1 MAKDLSDTRISEQ
14 KARSYRLTIK
24 CIMYKTQASFKLIA
38 SSLALAT
45 IMALP
50 TSARAVAVTLNVNS
64 ALSSLTLSGSVLAPI
79 YSFSAQVT
87 TPTNSSMSDFWGGT
101 IAADLTGGVLTF
113 SSGSSISALASPL
126 GPFTPAGSGIDNYGV
141 QASIYSVQ
149 GAYRNLTLD
158 ITAGTATDL
167 TAPGGVTFQFIGGSK
182 LDFFATIGSGTST
195 LNGPASS
202 GLDTSASLVSFN
214 GTTLYL
220 PVQLQTTG
228 DNSRV
233 ENWTGTIVA
242 TVVVPEPSTLALAG
256 LGLGSLL
263 VRGIRRRNHSL

>member
-1 MAKDLSDTRISEQ
+1 MF
-14 KARSYRLTIK
+14 
-24 CIMYKTQASFKLIA
+24 KTQASFKSIA
-38 SSLALAT
+38 GCLALAV
-45 IMALP
+45 IAASPM
-50 TSARAVAVTLNVNS
+50 SARAVAVTLNVNS
-64 ALSSLTLSGSVLAPI
+64 ALSSLTLSGSILAPI
-79 YSFSAQVT
+79 YAFSAQVT

-113 SSGSSISALASPL
+113 SSGSSITALASPL

-141 QASIYSVQ
+141 QASIYSVK
-149 GAYRNLTLD
+149 GAYRDLTLD

-167 TAPGGVTFQFIGGSK
+167 AAPGGVTFQFIGGSK
-182 LDFFATIGSGTST
+182 LDYFATIGSGTST
-195 LNGPASS
+195 LNSS

-228 DNSRV
+228 SNSRI

-256 LGLGSLL
+256 LGLGALMFKS
-263 VRGIRRRNHSL
+263 IRRRSRIL